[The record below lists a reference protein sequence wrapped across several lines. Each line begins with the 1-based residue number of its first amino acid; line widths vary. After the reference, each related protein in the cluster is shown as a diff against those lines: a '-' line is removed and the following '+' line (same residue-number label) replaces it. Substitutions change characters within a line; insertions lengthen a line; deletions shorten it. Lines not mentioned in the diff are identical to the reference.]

1 MRESEPAVAGLC
13 LVTDRHATRGRDLVA
28 VVGECVDA
36 GLQMIQIREKDL
48 LRPELLDLGRRLRE
62 ITRGRGRLFINGDL
76 DIARE
81 VGADGIHLPQDK
93 IQLAPLATGL
103 AVGVSVHDAPSA
115 LEGERIGA
123 RFLFFGPVYD
133 TPSKRR
139 YGSPQGLD
147 ALAKIAA
154 TVRIPVLA
162 IGGITPD
169 RVVDVRRAGA
179 TGVGVISAILSA
191 DAPADAVRRFLDAL
205 GSTR

>member
-1 MRESEPAVAGLC
+1 MRESEPPVAGLY
-13 LVTDRHATRGRDLVA
+13 LVTDRHATHGRDLVA

-48 LRPELLDLGRRLRE
+48 SRPELLDLGRRLRE

-115 LEGERIGA
+115 LEGERVGA
-123 RFLFFGPVYD
+123 RFLIFGPVYD
-133 TPSKRR
+133 TPSKRQ
-139 YGSPQGLD
+139 YGPPQGLD

-154 TVRIPVLA
+154 AVRIPVLA
-162 IGGITPD
+162 IGGITPE

-179 TGVGVISAILSA
+179 TGIGVISAILSVA
-191 DAPADAVRRFLDAL
+191 APADAVRRFLDAL